1 MARVLHIDHIQAD
14 RLLVRKLLSQAGH
27 EVVDATTG
35 LDGIRLAG
43 SVQPNLILVELDIP
57 DLDGYEVTLRLRGM
71 PSLRGVPIVSMMA
84 GGDKQA
90 SLAVGADGFIAKP
103 FDPASFATL
112 VDRFLG
118 GHRERADRTGP
129 VRLRERTQKIVEHL
143 EEKVKELSV
152 ANKRLEDMAR
162 LRREFL
168 RNVSHELA
176 TPMTP
181 VVGYLR
187 LLLDGELGPLT
198 PMQKKTLESIN
209 ASTVRLRSVVTTLLD
224 VSSLE
229 SGQMHFFARE
239 YDFADMVKKAVR
251 DARPMFDDAGVA
263 LIEEGYA
270 RELRG
275 VGDAEKLRRA
285 ITHVLDNAAK
295 FTPRGGTVGVGL
307 RIGAGT
313 PATYGVVVAD
323 DGPGVAPDQQKRIL
337 EPFYQ
342 VDGSVT
348 RAHGGAGLGL
358 AFAKNVAQALG
369 GGLEVRS
376 PPDEPVGGRQFMG
389 TLVALWVLSEP
400 PRRSS
405 APPGAMPDKPMR

>member
-1 MARVLHIDHIQAD
+1 MARVLHIDHHSAD
-14 RLLVRKLLSQAGH
+14 RLLVRQVLTGAGH
-27 EVVDATTG
+27 EVIEAATG
-35 LDGIRLAG
+35 LEGIRLAG
-43 SVQPNLILVELDIP
+43 SLVPALVLVELDIP

-71 PSLRGVPIVSMMA
+71 AALRGVPIVAMMA

-103 FDPASFATL
+103 LDPASFPVL
-112 VDRFLG
+112 VERYLK

-143 EEKVKELSV
+143 EEKVRELSE
-152 ANKRLEDMAR
+152 ANRRLEDMAR

-198 PMQKKTLESIN
+198 PSQKKTLESVN
-209 ASTVRLRSVVTTLLD
+209 ASTARLRSVITTLVD
-224 VSSLE
+224 VSALE
-229 SGQMHFFARE
+229 TGQLHFFARE

-251 DARPMFDDAGVA
+251 DMRPAFEEAGVS
-263 LIEEGYA
+263 LLEEGYP
-270 RELRG
+270 RELRA

-285 ITHVLDNAAK
+285 LTHVLDNAAK
-295 FTPRGGTVGVGL
+295 FTPRGGAVAVGL
-307 RIGAGT
+307 RIGAGS

-348 RAHGGAGLGL
+348 RRHGGAGLGL
-358 AFAKNVAQALG
+358 AFARNVAHALG

-376 PPDEPVGGRQFMG
+376 PPDEAVAGRSLKG

-405 APPGAMPDKPMR
+405 APPGALAGPAR